1 MDPGTRVRL
10 VALPVEHWTPWPD
23 GALLA
28 EEVAHRAGELAT
40 VIPGHDYLPDGC
52 ALLVVDANAASA
64 EDDGDGSPTIYGF
77 VVPVTALAV
86 VTERAPERKPS
97 ALDPWRPGAHDEER
111 VAVGGERQ
119 FCAQNRRPPDV
130 CLSPGWACAPG
141 AAGRWLAVGMGP
153 VTDYS
158 GDHPATF
165 TDTVW
170 TRWLVPV
177 QP

>member
-1 MDPGTRVRL
+1 MLKLGLWMIRPCDVVAVARDGGHVGVRTRGGETISAKL
-10 VALPVEHWTPWPD
+10 EPSEAC
-23 GALLA
+23 AA
-28 EEVAHRAGELAT
+28 EQAML
-40 VIPGHDYLPDGC
+40 
-52 ALLVVDANAASA
+52 SA
-64 EDDGDGSPTIYGF
+64 MT
-77 VVPVTALAV
+77 
-86 VTERAPERKPS
+86 
-97 ALDPWRPGAHDEER
+97 DPWRPGAHEEER

-141 AAGRWLAVGMGP
+141 AAGRWLAAGMVP

-170 TRWLVPV
+170 VRWLVPV